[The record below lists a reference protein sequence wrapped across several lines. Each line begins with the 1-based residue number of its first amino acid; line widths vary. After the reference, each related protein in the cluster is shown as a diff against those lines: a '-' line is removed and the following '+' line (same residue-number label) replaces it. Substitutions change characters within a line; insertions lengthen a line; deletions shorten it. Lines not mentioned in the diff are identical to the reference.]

1 MWQIRRRFSLCVL
14 DVLRLQDSFGLSL
27 ARGGYCVEVGR
38 RANRNEYDS
47 EALSWLPSTK
57 IAVFASTV

>member
-1 MWQIRRRFSLCVL
+1 MCYVYKTLLGSLLPPCL
-14 DVLRLQDSFGLSL
+14 
-27 ARGGYCVEVGR
+27 GGYCVEVGR

-47 EALSWLPSTK
+47 EALSLLPSTK